1 MKDKNFKKKLIIALI
16 VLIIINFISIFID
29 LVLLWLCSAGAFFV
43 VLIALIIQSIKDKKA
58 KKQHSDFDN
67 QNINNIQSAELNSN
81 INNSQ
86 SNKLNIDT
94 TPNINKIVSNEEVPT
109 TSYEERKIK
118 RQQYLEK
125 QYSEFNN
132 ELASIPRV
140 EFNTNG
146 VKEKKHLIRDMQEIF
161 FSRITK
167 RTNID
172 KFLPLVVVDV
182 ETTGL
187 RAAQCDII
195 EFSAIKYETDLNTPT
210 SCLTTLLKSKK
221 PIPEE
226 ASRKNNITDE
236 MIADKPYFYQ
246 IKDSVNEYIEG
257 CTIVGHNVLFDL
269 KFLYVNGVVLSD
281 KIKYLDTLEIAQKT
295 LKKKSYKYYSD
306 KDLYKDYDDMSRD
319 WYAVED
325 YKLDTLC
332 EYYNIIRDNA
342 HRSLSDC
349 LATAK
354 LLSELIEEKQA

>member
-1 MKDKNFKKKLIIALI
+1 MSNKKMKIGFIIAIVISLIINFASIMLDLILLWLASGGAFIVLLIALI
-16 VLIIINFISIFID
+16 V
-29 LVLLWLCSAGAFFV
+29 
-43 VLIALIIQSIKDKKA
+43 QSVKDKKQN
-58 KKQHSDFDN
+58 KQHSDFNN
-67 QNINNIQSAELNSN
+67 QNVNQLQPAATQNNIKSKNELF
-81 INNSQ
+81 
-86 SNKLNIDT
+86 
-94 TPNINKIVSNEEVPT
+94 
-109 TSYEERKIK
+109 YEKHCT
-118 RQQYLEK
+118 
-125 QYSEFNN
+125 EFNN
-132 ELASIPRV
+132 ELASIPRI
-140 EFNTNG
+140 EFNTDG
-146 VKEKKHLIRDMQEIF
+146 IKEKKHLIRDMQEIS

-172 KFLPLVVVDV
+172 KFLPLVVIDV

-195 EFSAIKYETDLNTPT
+195 EFSAIKYETDLNTPS

-226 ASRKNNITDE
+226 ASKKNNITDE

-246 IKDSVNEYIEG
+246 IKDSVNKYIEG

-269 KFLYVNGVVLSD
+269 KFLYVNGIVLSD

-306 KDLYKDYDDMSRD
+306 KDLYKDYDDMQKD
-319 WYAVED
+319 WYAVEN

-332 EYYNIIRDNA
+332 DHYNIIRDNA

-354 LLSELIEEKQA
+354 LLNELIEEKQA